1 MAINIQSYGS
11 CIGTSTGTST
21 LTINGTNNI
30 STGYSWV
37 DHNKDVKDFVEFV
50 LEILGIKL
58 KFEDFVQMSESD
70 KISFLRDYKLN
81 QILKNKED

>member
-1 MAINIQSYGS
+1 MSINIQSYGS
-11 CIGTSTGTST
+11 CVGTSTGTLT
-21 LTINGTNNI
+21 LNGANNI

-37 DHNKDVKDFVEFV
+37 DHNKDVKDFVEFI
-50 LEILGIKL
+50 LEILGIEL
-58 KFEDFVQMSESD
+58 KFEDFIQMSESD

>member
-11 CIGTSTGTST
+11 CVGTSTST
-21 LTINGTNNI
+21 LSISSANNI

-50 LEILGIKL
+50 LEILGIEL